1 MSSAFIYIC
10 WIDIAAAVVLL
21 GSDLCIFLSLWR
33 HFSHLNM
40 SEPADKR
47 STTFVHRKEKCLVT
61 VAKQD
66 VTHAPLPN
74 TDHYLER
81 SLAQLLPVS
90 TLLQLELERF
100 SGAGLWWLTWPT
112 SLKHSFVPHI
122 NSNALRRKRKWIE
135 KKTCI
140 AVRILRMKAVI
151 NRDQI
156 QGEKG
161 KMIKVRMEKSETCRH
176 GNEGPAV
183 VPEEDRCMLGHIGTA
198 VSLDTW
204 AHHRLWEL
212 CPSTQTTA
220 AQQVMWDM
228 HLEFLG
234 AGWCHRVS
242 HKLEFLSSK
251 ILKPTDKLRK
261 SKHVIVFDCPI

>member
-1 MSSAFIYIC
+1 MNLPIRVLIYSNHTWLSEHHSRTPDSGMSSAFIYIC

-61 VAKQD
+61 VAKQN

-112 SLKHSFVPHI
+112 SLTHSLVPHI
-122 NSNALRRKRKWIE
+122 NSNALTRKIKWIE

-161 KMIKVRMEKSETCRH
+161 KMIEVRMEKSETCRH
-176 GNEGPAV
+176 GNEV
-183 VPEEDRCMLGHIGTA
+183 LSLGK
-198 VSLDTW
+198 
-204 AHHRLWEL
+204 
-212 CPSTQTTA
+212 
-220 AQQVMWDM
+220 AQQ
-228 HLEFLG
+228 
-234 AGWCHRVS
+234 WCQRRTGVCWS
-242 HKLEFLSSK
+242 
-251 ILKPTDKLRK
+251 T
-261 SKHVIVFDCPI
+261 